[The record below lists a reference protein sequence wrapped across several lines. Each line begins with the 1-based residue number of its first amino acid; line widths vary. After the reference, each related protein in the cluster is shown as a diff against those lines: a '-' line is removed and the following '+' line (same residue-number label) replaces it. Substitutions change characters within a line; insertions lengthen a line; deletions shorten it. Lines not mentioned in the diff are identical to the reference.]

1 MLDLLQGIRV
11 ISFNHFLLGPMGIQA
26 LADLGADV
34 IAVEPPDGAWQRHWS
49 SGDIWHDGQGMLHI
63 CSNRNKR
70 SIALDLKMP
79 KGKEIALELIASA
92 DVVAENFRPGVMDKL
107 GLGYDALRRHKPALI
122 YASASG
128 YGPDGPYAQRPG
140 QDLLAQALF
149 GLMAIT
155 GQPET
160 GPRPVGVS
168 VVDHHGA
175 ALFAMG
181 ILAALVRRERTG
193 KGCRVD
199 ASLLQA
205 RSTFRPSRSRPGSM
219 LPSGRRARARAA
231 ISGGGTTL
239 LPMGSTPRATAIWPF
254 RSPHLQALADPLGEP
269 HLASFSERDAWTR
282 QDEIGELIAA
292 RLKME
297 STAEWSRRMEKAR
310 IWHARVQ
317 GYGEV
322 VEDAQVKHVQM
333 LVTVPGGGKTG
344 APITLVNH
352 PVRYDGEAAGI
363 RLPPP
368 SLGAQTEE
376 ILGEL
381 GFGTAEIAALI
392 RGRRGAR
399 GGEIVMRFHLKPLSR
414 HGRACPGHPCLACAS
429 AAERRGCPRQARA

>member
-11 ISFNHFLLGPMGIQA
+11 ISFNHFLLGPMGVQA

-34 IAVEPPDGAWQRHWS
+34 IAIEPPEGAWQRYWS

-63 CSNRNKR
+63 CANRNKR
-70 SIALDLKMP
+70 NIALDLKSD
-79 KGKEIALELIASA
+79 KGKEIALRLIDGA

-107 GLGYDALRRHKPALI
+107 GFGCDALRRRKPALI

-155 GQPET
+155 GQPES
-160 GPRPVGVS
+160 GPRPIGVS

-205 RSTFRPSRSRPGSM
+205 ALDLQAESLTAWLNAPKRPASASA
-219 LPSGRRARARAA
+219 RRHVAGWYYPAPYGIYATRDGHVA
-231 ISGGGTTL
+231 ISL
-239 LPMGSTPRATAIWPF
+239 
-254 RSPHLQALADPLGEP
+254 SPAEALAEPLGEP
-269 HLASFSERDAWTR
+269 QLAAFTERDAWTR
-282 QDEIGELIAA
+282 QDEIGEIIAA
-292 RLKME
+292 RLKTNT
-297 STAEWSRRMEKAR
+297 TAEWSLRLERAR
-310 IWHARVQ
+310 IWHAPVQ
-317 GYGEV
+317 GYEDIVG
-322 VEDAQVKHVQM
+322 DAQVEHVQM

-352 PVRYDGEAAGI
+352 PVRYDGQAATI
-363 RLPPP
+363 ALPPQ
-368 SLGAQTEE
+368 SLGAQTERVLAELGYGESE
-376 ILGEL
+376 IGEL
-381 GFGTAEIAALI
+381 IRAGVVRVAEKA
-392 RGRRGAR
+392 
-399 GGEIVMRFHLKPLSR
+399 
-414 HGRACPGHPCLACAS
+414 
-429 AAERRGCPRQARA
+429 